1 MKYDFMQQLFGL
13 LLAEDSLKLLTYIVQ
28 SSGMPASNVDGY
40 KFVLASN
47 KDGHGNHSCNSCLD
61 CY

>member
-13 LLAEDSLKLLTYIVQ
+13 LLAEYSFKLFAYVVQ
-28 SSGMPASNVDGY
+28 SSDMPASNVDGC

-47 KDGHGNHSCNSCLD
+47 KDGHGNHVVI
-61 CY
+61 